1 MRKEANM
8 QDEREKPKEINH
20 KIVDLQV
27 LQIFGFDGKWHYSLL
42 TLRKEHF
49 NFLKEKYRLKFTQT
63 KSI

>member
-27 LQIFGFDGKWHYSLL
+27 LQIFGFDGK
-42 TLRKEHF
+42 
-49 NFLKEKYRLKFTQT
+49 
-63 KSI
+63 